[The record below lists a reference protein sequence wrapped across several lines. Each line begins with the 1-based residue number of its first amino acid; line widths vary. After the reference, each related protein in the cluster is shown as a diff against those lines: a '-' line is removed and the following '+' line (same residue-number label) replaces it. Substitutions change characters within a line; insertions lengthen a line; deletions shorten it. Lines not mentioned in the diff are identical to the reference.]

1 MQRDQIIWAKGLTL
15 LGAIPFVAAV
25 LAQIAGMAHYHT
37 AYLSLTYGA
46 IIISFLSG
54 IHWGLYITHAK
65 AKRIN
70 LLVSSNI
77 LALLAWLSLLLL
89 VPVTQYLIQITCFI
103 SLLLIDRQLAADGAI
118 EAWFYQLRLQI
129 SSLVIIC
136 LLVLVWL
143 QH

>member
-1 MQRDQIIWAKGLTL
+1 MQRDQIIWAKALTL

-89 VPVTQYLIQITCFI
+89 VPVTQYLIQITCFM

-136 LLVLVWL
+136 LLLLVWL

>member
-70 LLVSSNI
+70 LLLSSNI

-136 LLVLVWL
+136 LLLLVWL

>member
-46 IIISFLSG
+46 VIISFLSG

>member
-136 LLVLVWL
+136 LLLLVWL

>member
-1 MQRDQIIWAKGLTL
+1 MQRDQIIWAKALTL

-89 VPVTQYLIQITCFI
+89 VPVTQYLIQITCFM
-103 SLLLIDRQLAADGAI
+103 SLLVIDRQLAADGAI

-136 LLVLVWL
+136 LLLLVWL

>member
-54 IHWGLYITHAK
+54 IHWALYITHAK

-70 LLVSSNI
+70 LLLSSNI

-136 LLVLVWL
+136 LLLLVWL

>member
-1 MQRDQIIWAKGLTL
+1 MQRDQIIWAKALTL

-136 LLVLVWL
+136 LLLLVWL

>member
-46 IIISFLSG
+46 VIISFLSG

-136 LLVLVWL
+136 LLLLVWL